1 MTLPVLVRL
10 PVLGLMHASKPDSGT
25 TLEAV
30 PPTVTLSEAES
41 KTLLRRY
48 GLPFAM
54 ERAVNDGEAAIAA
67 ATEIGFPVALKASG
81 PTIAHK
87 TERGLVHLGLGTVA
101 AVQRAVDDIRGKIR
115 PEDGTVQ
122 FLVAPMVA
130 GNRELIAGVVRDPTF
145 GPVVMVGVGGILAEA
160 LADVTFL
167 RLPFGADDV
176 ERAIDRMSLKALFGD
191 YRGDAA
197 PDRAS
202 LFALLSGL
210 ADLTIDRPDIVSVDV
225 NPVIITREGGL
236 VAVDALVETGMA
248 AEQAITPAKR
258 GDRAFDAMF
267 DPAGVVVVGASGHPG
282 KFGFVSLH
290 NILASG
296 YRGRVYAT
304 NRGKERVLGI
314 DCVESVS
321 DVPAGAVDLAFLC
334 TPAAA
339 NEDILRQCASVGI
352 RAVFVA
358 SAGYREAGD
367 IEAERRLTVL
377 ADELG
382 ILIAGPNGQGLVS
395 TPSHLCAQI
404 VAPYPPAGVIGIASQ
419 SGNFV
424 STFMNYS
431 RHSGVGVSRAVSAGN
446 AAQTTV
452 DDFLRYLANDPVTRV
467 GLTYVESVENGESFV
482 DALSGFVASKPL
494 VMVKGGATDAGSRAA
509 SSHTGALAADHA
521 VFSAVVRQLGVTL
534 VDGVEEAFDVAAA
547 FATQPL
553 PKGNRLVIVTT
564 VGGWG
569 VVTSDAVARDAVLQ
583 LVDLPD
589 ELMRNLDGILPPRW
603 SKNNPIDCAGGET
616 RDTVPEI
623 LEMVAASDAVD
634 AVLLLGLGIQSNQA
648 RLMVEGGFY
657 PEEGLERIVGYHCRQ
672 DERYARAAVDVSSRS
687 GKPVMVATE
696 LAVADPENPGPA
708 TCRELGSYCFPTGAR
723 AVRAL
728 AEMVRYARF
737 SGVA

>member
-1 MTLPVLVRL
+1 M
-10 PVLGLMHASKPDSGT
+10 
-25 TLEAV
+25 
-30 PPTVTLSEAES
+30 PPSSTLSEAES
-41 KTLLRRY
+41 KAILGRY
-48 GLPFAM
+48 GLPFAE
-54 ERAVNDGEAAIAA
+54 ERVVDDGDAA
-67 ATEIGFPVALKASG
+67 AAAASTIGFPVALKASG

-87 TERGLVHLGLGTVA
+87 TERGLVHLGLASEA
-101 AVQRAVDDIRGKIR
+101 AVRRAVDDIRSKIR
-115 PEDGTVQ
+115 PEDGMVQ

-160 LADVTFL
+160 LADVIFL
-167 RLPFGADDV
+167 RVPFDAEDL
-176 ERAIDRMSLKALFGD
+176 ERAIERMSMKALFGP
-191 YRGDAA
+191 YRGDAS

-202 LFALLSGL
+202 LFGLLSGL
-210 ADLTIDRPDIVSVDV
+210 ADMTVDRPDIVSVDV
-225 NPVIITREGGL
+225 NPVIVTRDGGL
-236 VAVDALVETGMA
+236 VAVDALVETGA
-248 AEQAITPAKR
+248 PVERPIVRTTS
-258 GDRAFDAMF
+258 DWRAFDAMF
-267 DPAGVVVVGASGHPG
+267 DPAGVVVVGASTHPG

-296 YRGRVYAT
+296 YGGRVFGT
-304 NRGKERVLGI
+304 NRGSERVLGI
-314 DCVESVS
+314 DCVESVT
-321 DVPAGAVDLAFLC
+321 DLPPGAVDLAFLC
-334 TPAAA
+334 TPASA
-339 NEDILRQCASVGI
+339 NEEILRQCASVGI

-367 IEAERRLTVL
+367 IEAERRLTAL

-382 ILIAGPNGQGLVS
+382 ILMAGPNGQGLVS
-395 TPSHLCAQI
+395 TPSRLCAQI
-404 VAPYPPAGVIGIASQ
+404 VAPYPPAGSIGIASQ

-452 DDFLRYLANDPVTRV
+452 DDYLRYLARDPFTRV
-467 GLTYVESVENGESFV
+467 GLTYVESVDNGESFV
-482 DALSGFVASKPL
+482 DALSMFVASKPL
-494 VMVKGGATDAGSRAA
+494 VMVKGGATGAGSRAA

-521 VFSAVVRQLGVTL
+521 VFSSVVRQLGVTL
-534 VDGVEEAFDVAAA
+534 MDGVEEAFDAAAA

-569 VVTSDAVARDAVLQ
+569 VVTADAVARDGVLQ
-583 LVDLPD
+583 LVDLSD
-589 ELMRNLDGILPPRW
+589 DLMRNLDGILPPRW
-603 SKNNPIDCAGGET
+603 SRNNPIDCAGGET

-623 LEMVAASDAVD
+623 LEMVAASKDVD

-657 PEEGLERIVGYHCRQ
+657 PGEGLERIVGYHRRQ
-672 DERYARAAVDVSSRS
+672 DERYARAAVDVSRRL
-687 GKPVMVATE
+687 GKPVLVATE
-696 LAVADPENPGPA
+696 LAVADPENPGPG
-708 TCRELGSYCFPTGAR
+708 TCRELGAYCFPTGAR

-737 SGVA
+737 AGAA

>member
-1 MTLPVLVRL
+1 LIV
-10 PVLGLMHASKPDSGT
+10 GL
-25 TLEAV
+25 
-30 PPTVTLSEAES
+30 
-41 KTLLRRY
+41 
-48 GLPFAM
+48 
-54 ERAVNDGEAAIAA
+54 
-67 ATEIGFPVALKASG
+67 
-81 PTIAHK
+81 
-87 TERGLVHLGLGTVA
+87 
-101 AVQRAVDDIRGKIR
+101 
-115 PEDGTVQ
+115 
-122 FLVAPMVA
+122 
-130 GNRELIAGVVRDPTF
+130 VRDPTF

-160 LADVTFL
+160 LADVSFL
-167 RLPFGADDV
+167 RVPFGPDDLD
-176 ERAIDRMSLKALFGD
+176 RAIERMSLKALFGA

-197 PDRAS
+197 PDRT
-202 LFALLSGL
+202 ALHTLLAGL
-210 ADLTIDRPDIVSVDV
+210 ADLAVDRPDVVSVDV
-225 NPVIITREGGL
+225 NPVIVTRDGRL
-236 VAVDALVETGMA
+236 VAVDALVETGDEPEVQRA
-248 AEQAITPAKR
+248 TVAR
-258 GDRAFDAMF
+258 GHRRFDALF
-267 DPAGVVVVGASGHPG
+267 DPAGVVVVGASAHPG

-296 YRGRVYAT
+296 YRGRVFGT

-314 DCVESVS
+314 DCVESVAELPIGS
-321 DVPAGAVDLAFLC
+321 VDLAFLC

-339 NEDILRQCASVGI
+339 NEDILRQCAAAGI

-367 IEAERRLTVL
+367 IEAEQRLTAL
-377 ADELG
+377 ADQLE
-382 ILIAGPNGQGLVS
+382 IVMAGPNGQGLVS
-395 TPSHLCAQI
+395 TPSRLCAQI

-452 DDFLRYLANDPVTRV
+452 DDYLGYLSADPSTQV
-467 GLTYVESVENGESFV
+467 GLTYVESVDNGRSFI
-482 DALSGFVASKPL
+482 DAVTGFVASKPL
-494 VMVKGGATDAGSRAA
+494 VMVKGGATAAGSRAA

-521 VFSAVVRQLGVTL
+521 VFSSVVRQLGVTL
-534 VDGVEEAFDVAAA
+534 VDGVEEAFDAAAA

-569 VVTSDAVARDAVLQ
+569 VVTADAVARDGMLQ
-583 LVDLPD
+583 LVDLPHD
-589 ELMRNLDGILPPRW
+589 LMQRLDGILPPRW
-603 SKNNPIDCAGGET
+603 SRNNPIDCAGGET

-623 LEMVAASDAVD
+623 LEMVASSPDVD

-657 PEEGLERIVGYHCRQ
+657 PGEGLERIVGYHRRQ
-672 DERYARAAVDVSSRS
+672 DERYARAAVDVSSRL

-708 TCRELGSYCFPTGAR
+708 TSRELGSYCFPTGAR

-728 AEMVRYARF
+728 GEMVRYARF
-737 SGVA
+737 SGAAA